1 SRINELDELPGGQ
14 NGTAKNE
21 RRVCQFCTEQMRV
34 VQSIAES
41 RAVQESDEPS
51 IVISSSGMAT
61 GGRVLHHLTR
71 VLPDERNTVIFV
83 GFQAQGTRGRQML
96 EGSKFTRI
104 HGVNV
109 PVHAS
114 VESVDSM
121 SAHADSN
128 EIL

>member
-1 SRINELDELPGGQ
+1 
-14 NGTAKNE
+14 
-21 RRVCQFCTEQMRV
+21 M
-34 VQSIAES
+34 
-41 RAVQESDEPS
+41 
-51 IVISSSGMAT
+51 
-61 GGRVLHHLTR
+61 LHHLTR

-128 EIL
+128 EILRWLGTVTRPPALTCLVHGEPEAMDTLKARIARELGWALATPGHHETIELP